1 MSGRPDEDLL
11 YFALGLAVILA
22 LLIAGLSGNPAGVLP
37 MNMISIG
44 ARLAAL
50 ERQRRGHVPD
60 RQRLAEAG
68 ARLVA
73 WVDAT
78 HDVDKLRAFQAE
90 IEAARRRITTHDHQR
105 P

>member
-1 MSGRPDEDLL
+1 
-11 YFALGLAVILA
+11 
-22 LLIAGLSGNPAGVLP
+22 
-37 MNMISIG
+37 MNIIRIG

-60 RQRLAEAG
+60 RQRVAEAG

-90 IEAARRRITTHDHQR
+90 IDAARRRITTHGHQR